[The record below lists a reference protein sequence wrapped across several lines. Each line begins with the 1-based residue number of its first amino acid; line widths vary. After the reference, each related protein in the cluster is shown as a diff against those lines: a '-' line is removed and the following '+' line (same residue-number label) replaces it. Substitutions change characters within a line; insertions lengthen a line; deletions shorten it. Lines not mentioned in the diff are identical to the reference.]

1 MYHISVLP
9 KELCLSFAKLSF
21 GCNWTERSF
30 SASINLN
37 NKGNLSPNCLCT
49 CFPNNFSLYSCNRT
63 FNGVPAREPLFTTE
77 IFSSKPLISQL
88 SPIGPFVFSS
98 SGMYLFPPH
107 TRCLRIG
114 AKRNGYFI
122 LSDFISFFI
131 KLLLLVIYKY

>member
-37 NKGNLSPNCLCT
+37 NKGNLAPNCLYT
-49 CFPNNFSLYSCNRT
+49 CFPNNSSLYSFNRT
-63 FNGVPAREPLFTTE
+63 FNGVPAKSPLLTTD
-77 IFSSKPLISQL
+77 IFSSNPLISQL
-88 SPIGPFVFSS
+88 SPIGPLVFSS
-98 SGMYLFPPH
+98 SGIYLLPPQ
-107 TRCLRIG
+107 TLCFRIG

-122 LSDFISFFI
+122 FSIFIPLFI
-131 KLLLLVIYKY
+131 KLL